1 MKRLLPL
8 ILVASQ
14 LIGCASLLNPP
25 PSRDPAYAP
34 ARPEDMIQPR
44 TNLGSIYQPGADLR
58 LFEDVKARRIG
69 DVLTVRLVETT
80 DAKKKADTIAN
91 RKAVTSV
98 KAPMLM
104 GQEAAQVLGYDVKT
118 SLESE
123 HDFNGQGGSNQSNA
137 LRGFISVTVVEVLPN
152 GNLRVQ
158 GEKRVGLNQGNEY
171 IKLSGIVRPA
181 DIDTS
186 NTVESTKVADATMIY
201 NGDGVVADAN
211 RIAEIRQAMAEG
223 RFQVDASKVA
233 DGLIESVR
241 EMIASQ
247 ARRA

>member
-1 MKRLLPL
+1 MIRLPL
-8 ILVASQ
+8 LVLLASQ

-34 ARPEDMIQPR
+34 VRPDDMVQPR
-44 TNLGSIYQPGADLR
+44 TNLGAIYQSGNDLR

-80 DAKKKADTIAN
+80 DAKKQADTTAN
-91 RKAVTSV
+91 RKATTSI

-104 GQEAAQVLGYDVKT
+104 GQEAAQILGYDVKT

-123 HDFNGQGGSNQSNA
+123 NDFNGQGGSNQSNA
-137 LRGFISVTVVEVLPN
+137 LKGFISVTVVEVLPN

-211 RIAEIRQAMAEG
+211 RMGWLQ
-223 RFQVDASKVA
+223 RFFT
-233 DGLIESVR
+233 SVLFPF
-241 EMIASQ
+241 
-247 ARRA
+247 